1 MKDRDTKVA
10 KNFIYGGLGFPVIF
24 RTVEVKELMGELVPN
39 MNHRKLQDAVFLA
52 LLGAGFKF
60 TGAHLSFVRHY
71 MGLKQEDLGQKLGLS
86 GHSMVSKWE
95 KKKAAA
101 TGMSG
106 AIEAGVR
113 ILMHEYLNKSQIP
126 IKAVILV
133 LAGDLDEP
141 KGPVPIAA

>member
-1 MKDRDTKVA
+1 MKNRAIKVA

-24 RTVEVKELMGELVPN
+24 RAVEVKEVMGELVPN
-39 MNHRKLQDAVFLA
+39 VNHRKLQDEAFLA
-52 LLGAGFKF
+52 LLEAGFKF

-71 MGLKQEDLGQKLGLS
+71 MGLKQGDLGQRLGLS

-95 KKKAAA
+95 QKKSEA
-101 TGMSG
+101 TGMSS

-113 ILMHEYLNKSQIP
+113 ILMHQFLNKSQIP
-126 IKAVILV
+126 IKEVILV
-133 LAGDLDEP
+133 LAGNLDEP

>member
-1 MKDRDTKVA
+1 MKARATKVA
-10 KNFIYGGLGFPVIF
+10 RNFIYGGLGFPVIF
-24 RTVEVKELMGELVPN
+24 RAVEVKEVMGELVPN
-39 MNHRKLQDAVFLA
+39 INHRKLQDEAFLS
-52 LLGAGFKF
+52 LLRASFKF
-60 TGAHLSFVRHY
+60 SGAHLSFVRNY
-71 MGLKQEDLGQKLGLS
+71 MGLKQEDLGLRLGLS
-86 GHSMVSKWE
+86 GHSMISKWE

-113 ILMHEYLNKSQIP
+113 ILMYEYLNKSQIP
-126 IKAVILV
+126 IEAVILV